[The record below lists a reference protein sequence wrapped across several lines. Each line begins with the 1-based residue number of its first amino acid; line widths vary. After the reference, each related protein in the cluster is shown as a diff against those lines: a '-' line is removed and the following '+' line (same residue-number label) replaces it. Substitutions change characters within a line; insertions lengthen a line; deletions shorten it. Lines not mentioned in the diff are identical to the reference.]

1 MPSTITG
8 LPLSGPEA
16 LTVFGAITLV
26 LARWLPDRFRG
37 PATLAAGALLV
48 GSVTVLVVG
57 GLRWQLVPVVAAAA
71 VAAPFALV
79 PMVRRRTGRTPWR
92 ARWWLALP
100 GSAVCA
106 ALIASGPVSAWALPV
121 PEFPEP
127 SGRFPVGT
135 QVLEFST
142 RPEGDGRD
150 EESRTLVTQLW
161 YPAGRSAPDAPRMP
175 YLGRTEA
182 ESRTVSSALAGYAGV
197 PGFLLDGLPRAR
209 SHAVPGAPAAR
220 EGGRLP
226 VVLFSPDW
234 AECVRRTPPG
244 RRNWRA
250 TAMWWRRSTTRTTP
264 LPWSSRTAGRCVR
277 GSRRPAT
284 GRRTRHGRK
293 AGHAPAPRTY
303 VPCST
308 G

>member
-121 PEFPEP
+121 PEFPSP
-127 SGRFPVGT
+127 QDAS
-135 QVLEFST
+135 
-142 RPEGDGRD
+142 
-150 EESRTLVTQLW
+150 
-161 YPAGRSAPDAPRMP
+161 RSAPR
-175 YLGRTEA
+175 
-182 ESRTVSSALAGYAGV
+182 SWSSPASS
-197 PGFLLDGLPRAR
+197 PRA
-209 SHAVPGAPAAR
+209 SPAA
-220 EGGRLP
+220 L
-226 VVLFSPDW
+226 
-234 AECVRRTPPG
+234 
-244 RRNWRA
+244 
-250 TAMWWRRSTTRTTP
+250 
-264 LPWSSRTAGRCVR
+264 
-277 GSRRPAT
+277 
-284 GRRTRHGRK
+284 
-293 AGHAPAPRTY
+293 
-303 VPCST
+303 
-308 G
+308 